1 MKLVGCIIVP
11 RAKKKRK
18 NRNKLFISFRA
29 TEINNCN
36 HVVFELSS
44 VTSVITVFTIIYK
57 WLLNSI
63 EPVRLVK
70 FAVLEVSTLFS
81 SVAAVWIFIFHVL
94 RTDCF
99 HARSC

>member
-1 MKLVGCIIVP
+1 MYYC
-11 RAKKKRK
+11 AEAQKKKKKK

-44 VTSVITVFTIIYK
+44 VTSVITVFTIIHK

-81 SVAAVWIFIFHVL
+81 NVAAVWIFIFQVL

>member
-1 MKLVGCIIVP
+1 MYYCAE
-11 RAKKKRK
+11 AKKK

-44 VTSVITVFTIIYK
+44 VTSVITVFTIIHE

-70 FAVLEVSTLFS
+70 FAILEVCPLFS
-81 SVAAVWIFIFHVL
+81 NVAAIWIFIFHVL

>member
-1 MKLVGCIIVP
+1 MCRGPK
-11 RAKKKRK
+11 K
-18 NRNKLFISFRA
+18 NRNKLLSFRA

-44 VTSVITVFTIIYK
+44 VTSVITVFTIIHK

-70 FAVLEVSTLFS
+70 FAILEVSTLFS
-81 SVAAVWIFIFHVL
+81 NVTAVWIFIFQVL